1 MEATQRGAASALHG
15 RTGLAHSRRTSAQS
29 RSSGQLG
36 GETTRTAA
44 WRRASTSRPLDA
56 RACQSGRGCRTR
68 LRDDRRWGERG
79 PSCGGARLAAV
90 ASRRPPTRRRAAM
103 AQPQRLPLLG
113 SRPGAA
119 EIGAPSHRLQH
130 PRGAAVLP
138 TPPRPANTIGRAVV
152 NAPPQKCRRR
162 RAVPLS
168 DVRRPARLAA
178 KNPDFRL
185 TTRRYGPESHYSPL
199 HPVGPDLACSVA
211 AMNRRPHRPRSSF
224 QPQTG
229 QTTVSPSAISP
240 LAVASRLPSC
250 RE

>member
-1 MEATQRGAASALHG
+1 MPQEFSCTSKRRKAANLLSHLALASGSVGAASVTDAG
-15 RTGLAHSRRTSAQS
+15 RCLAGS
-29 RSSGQLG
+29 LG
-36 GETTRTAA
+36 A
-44 WRRASTSRPLDA
+44 
-56 RACQSGRGCRTR
+56 
-68 LRDDRRWGERG
+68 
-79 PSCGGARLAAV
+79 ARL
-90 ASRRPPTRRRAAM
+90 PTRRRAAM
-103 AQPQRLPLLG
+103 APPQRLPLLG

-130 PRGAAVLP
+130 PRGTAVLP
-138 TPPRPANTIGRAVV
+138 TPPRPANSIGRAVV
-152 NAPPQKCRRR
+152 KAAPLKCRRR

-178 KNPDFRL
+178 NRPDFRL
-185 TTRRYGPESHYSPL
+185 PTRRYGPESHYSPL

>member
-1 MEATQRGAASALHG
+1 MKRDVVHIGHSPPSRQPTKFQQSSLRLEVLECRKRRTSCFPHMALAPRSVGAASGTDAG
-15 RTGLAHSRRTSAQS
+15 RCLAGS
-29 RSSGQLG
+29 LG
-36 GETTRTAA
+36 A
-44 WRRASTSRPLDA
+44 
-56 RACQSGRGCRTR
+56 
-68 LRDDRRWGERG
+68 
-79 PSCGGARLAAV
+79 ARL
-90 ASRRPPTRRRAAM
+90 PTRRRAAM

-130 PRGAAVLP
+130 PRGTAVLP

-152 NAPPQKCRRR
+152 IAPGQKCRRR

-178 KNPDFRL
+178 NRPDFRL
-185 TTRRYGPESHYSPL
+185 STRRYGPESHYSPL

>member
-1 MEATQRGAASALHG
+1 MPQEFSCTSKRRKAANLLSHLALASGSVGAASVTDAG
-15 RTGLAHSRRTSAQS
+15 RCLAGS
-29 RSSGQLG
+29 LG
-36 GETTRTAA
+36 A
-44 WRRASTSRPLDA
+44 
-56 RACQSGRGCRTR
+56 
-68 LRDDRRWGERG
+68 
-79 PSCGGARLAAV
+79 ARL
-90 ASRRPPTRRRAAM
+90 PTRRRAAM
-103 AQPQRLPLLG
+103 APPQRLPLLG

-130 PRGAAVLP
+130 PRGTAVLP
-138 TPPRPANTIGRAVV
+138 TPPRPANTIRRAVV
-152 NAPPQKCRRR
+152 EGRGAKCRRR

-185 TTRRYGPESHYSPL
+185 PTRRYGPESHYSPL

-229 QTTVSPSAISP
+229 QTTVSPSPISP

>member
-1 MEATQRGAASALHG
+1 MPQEFSCTSKRRKAANLLSHLALASGSVGAASGTDAG
-15 RTGLAHSRRTSAQS
+15 RCLAGS
-29 RSSGQLG
+29 LG
-36 GETTRTAA
+36 A
-44 WRRASTSRPLDA
+44 
-56 RACQSGRGCRTR
+56 
-68 LRDDRRWGERG
+68 
-79 PSCGGARLAAV
+79 ARL
-90 ASRRPPTRRRAAM
+90 PTRRRAAM
-103 AQPQRLPLLG
+103 APPQRLPLLG

-130 PRGAAVLP
+130 PRGTAVLP

-152 NAPPQKCRRR
+152 NAHRSEMSSSSRSSLVS
-162 RAVPLS
+162 A
-168 DVRRPARLAA
+168 RRPAAA
-178 KNPDFRL
+178 GGQNPDFRL
-185 TTRRYGPESHYSPL
+185 STRRYGPESHYSPL

>member
-1 MEATQRGAASALHG
+1 MPQEFSCTSKRRKAANLLSHLALASGSVGAASG
-15 RTGLAHSRRTSAQS
+15 T
-29 RSSGQLG
+29 
-36 GETTRTAA
+36 
-44 WRRASTSRPLDA
+44 DA
-56 RACQSGRGCRTR
+56 
-68 LRDDRRWGERG
+68 G
-79 PSCGGARLAAV
+79 PSLAGSLGAARL
-90 ASRRPPTRRRAAM
+90 PTRRRAAM
-103 AQPQRLPLLG
+103 APPQRLPLLG

-130 PRGAAVLP
+130 PRGTAVLP
-138 TPPRPANTIGRAVV
+138 TPPRPANTIRRAVV
-152 NAPPQKCRRR
+152 EGRGAKCRRR